1 MRDIWTSLGGAVAGA
16 AIILALAYVFVTA
29 SIPQAQAAQCWETRV
44 SWYGKE
50 TCQGRPPG
58 RGKGKCQTASGVP
71 FDGSQWLIAHRSL
84 PFHTK
89 LRITYDGSSVTAPV
103 EDRGPFHRDKHGN
116 YDRGADLSYAVAKA
130 LGLIHAGVGTVRV
143 CRV

>member
-1 MRDIWTSLGGAVAGA
+1 MRWLDEVAGLVA
-16 AIILALAYVFVTA
+16 GTVIILGIAFWVVMGTV
-29 SIPQAQAAQCWETRV
+29 PQAQAASCWETRV
-44 SWYGKE
+44 SWYGRE

-89 LRITYDGSSVTAPV
+89 LRVTYNGSSVTAPV

-143 CRV
+143 CRL

>member
-1 MRDIWTSLGGAVAGA
+1 MNLRAFLALLAGA
-16 AIILALAYVFVTA
+16 IIIAFAVSFMLPLHAFAGE
-29 SIPQAQAAQCWETRV
+29 QCWETRV
-44 SWYGKE
+44 SWYGRE
-50 TCQGRPPG
+50 TCHGRPPG

-89 LRITYDGSSVTAPV
+89 LRVTYNGSSVTAPV

-130 LGLIHAGVGTVRV
+130 LGLIHAGVGAVRV